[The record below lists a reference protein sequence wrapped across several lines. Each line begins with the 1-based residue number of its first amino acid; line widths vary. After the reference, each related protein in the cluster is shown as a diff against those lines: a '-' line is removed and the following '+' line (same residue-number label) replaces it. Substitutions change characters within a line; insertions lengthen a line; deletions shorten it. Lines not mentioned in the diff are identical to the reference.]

1 MFLISFLIANE
12 FYMYFPSPFE
22 EITGKIVKFFFE
34 PFAKHKETHMMELNH
49 VIRDCYCERHNY
61 FSYIGLLCH

>member
-1 MFLISFLIANE
+1 MNFMYIFPFLLKKLLEKLSDF
-12 FYMYFPSPFE
+12 S
-22 EITGKIVKFFFE
+22 E
-34 PFAKHKETHMMELNH
+34 PFAKHEETHMMELNH